1 MDDYTDWPSPT
12 AAQRPKSKFSYKD
25 LLQMAKYNVN
35 SPLRVIA
42 HIDLDAFYAQC
53 EMIRLGVP
61 EDQPLAV
68 QQWDA
73 LIAVNYPARSFG
85 ITRMRNVAD
94 AKRKCPTLMAVHV
107 ATWRVQNDTAVM
119 GYHDM
124 TNASISTDKVSLDHY
139 RRESKKILAIFRE
152 GCPKVEK
159 ASVDESFLDLSGLV
173 FGKLLERFEEEL
185 GVVDGEIVPPYGDT
199 TERLRMPEVA
209 GVEWGRSHLVDLDDG
224 EEGEEEPIDWDD
236 IIMGIAAEIIAD
248 IRGEVRRR
256 LGYTCSAGISRNKM
270 LAKLG
275 SGYKKPN
282 QQTIVRNRAITHF
295 LSSMK
300 FTSIRNLGGKLGSEV
315 ATAFGTENVSEVL
328 SVPLETFKAKLGD
341 DTGTWLYKTI
351 RGIDTTEVL
360 TRTDIKS
367 MLSAK
372 SFSPAITRY
381 QQGENW
387 LKVFCAD
394 IVSRVNEEADE
405 PVEYSPSHDDNAALG
420 SQPVSLRRPRTM
432 TLHHRSGKI
441 TKSRQAGIPVGKVF
455 DEELLLPIAR
465 NLLKQIEQEGRC
477 WPCGNLSLSVGGFDD
492 IGRGS
497 NRGIGGWLVK
507 GEEAKALKEES
518 LKRRSLAIEE
528 GRVETTKKRK
538 VGIDTFFSRGRA
550 GEEVYDRD
558 IGFDDKEDIE
568 VDDGFFHSDENE
580 KEEMGFDLEVED
592 DLYGGPSKD
601 SPLENHHS
609 SDPTTTNYKN
619 LDRNA
624 PPPSTIRTSSS
635 VRTRFFSKE
644 NTPTTPITTD
654 PTKPTKSQYMEE
666 ETAFPCSR
674 CNNKLIPLDKLDEHS
689 DWHFAKDLLQ
699 EDRIVR
705 PASSNNAS
713 SSSST
718 TTASTSNTSKNGKKD
733 EKQETSSQTVVP
745 VKRGRGRPPKHAIV
759 HVQGDNGPV
768 LEKGQK
774 KLAFG
779 RG

>member
-1 MDDYTDWPSPT
+1 MEDYTDWPSPT

-53 EMIRLGVP
+53 EMVRLGVP

-73 LIAVNYPARSFG
+73 LIAVNYPARAFG
-85 ITRMRNVAD
+85 ITRMRNVAE

-124 TNASISTDKVSLDHY
+124 THGSISTDKVSLDHY

-152 GCPKVEK
+152 CCPKVEK

-173 FGKLLERFEEEL
+173 FEKLLERYEEEL
-185 GVVDGEIVPPYGDT
+185 GVVGGEIVPPYGDT

-209 GVEWGRSHLVDLDDG
+209 GVEWGESHLVDLDDG
-224 EEGEEEPIDWDD
+224 EEGEEEPVDWDD
-236 IIMGIAAEIIAD
+236 IIVGIAAEIVAD

-256 LGYTCSAGISRNKM
+256 LGYTCSAGIARNKM

-282 QQTIVRNRAITHF
+282 QQTIVRNRAVAHF

-328 SVPLETFKAKLGD
+328 SVPLETFKGKLGD

-351 RGIDTTEVL
+351 RGIDTTEVI
-360 TRTDIKS
+360 TRTEIKS

-381 QQGENW
+381 KQAESW

-394 IVSRVNEEADE
+394 IVSRVNEESDE
-405 PVEYSPSHDDNAALG
+405 PIDYLLQDENEVSG

-432 TLHHRSGKI
+432 ALHHRAGKV

-455 DEELLLPIAR
+455 DEELLLPIAKI
-465 NLLKQIEQEGRC
+465 LLKQIEQEGRC

-497 NRGIGGWLVK
+497 NKGIGGWLVR
-507 GEEAKALKEES
+507 GEEAKAIREES
-518 LKRRSLAIEE
+518 LKRAALAIEE
-528 GRVETTKKRK
+528 DRGEITKKRK
-538 VGIDTFFSRGRA
+538 VGIDTFFSRGRVT
-550 GEEVYDRD
+550 EEVYDRD
-558 IGFDDKEDIE
+558 LLFETREEG
-568 VDDGFFHSDENE
+568 DDGLIFHSDENE
-580 KEEMGFDLEVED
+580 KEEMGFENDCED
-592 DLYGGPSKD
+592 DLYND
-601 SPLENHHS
+601 PLQDIPFDDNYS
-609 SDPTTTNYKN
+609 SDPAHHKR
-619 LDRNA
+619 LEKNA

-635 VRTRFFSKE
+635 GRIRFFSKE
-644 NTPTTPITTD
+644 NTPSTTD
-654 PTKPTKSQYMEE
+654 SRLPQKQQEQE
-666 ETAFPCSR
+666 DDTAFPCSR
-674 CNNKLIPLDKLDEHS
+674 CNNKLIPLDQLDEHS
-689 DWHFAKDLLQ
+689 DWHFAKDLMA
-699 EDRIVR
+699 EDRVVR
-705 PASSNNAS
+705 PESSHGAPTT
-713 SSSST
+713 ST
-718 TTASTSNTSKNGKKD
+718 TSTPATGKNGKKQ
-733 EKQETSSQTVVP
+733 EKQEASSQPVAVP

-759 HVQGDNGPV
+759 HVQGENGPV
-768 LEKGQK
+768 LEKGQR
-774 KLAFG
+774 KLGFG

>member
-1 MDDYTDWPSPT
+1 MDDFADWPSPT

-53 EMIRLGVP
+53 EMVRLGVP

-73 LIAVNYPARSFG
+73 LIAVNYPARAFG

-124 TNASISTDKVSLDHY
+124 KNGSISTDKVSLDHY

-173 FGKLLERFEEEL
+173 FKKLVERFEEGL
-185 GVVDGEIVPPYGDT
+185 GVIDGEIVPPYGDT
-199 TERLRMPEVA
+199 TESLRMPEVA
-209 GVEWGRSHLVDLDDG
+209 GVEWGDSHLVDLDDG
-224 EEGEEEPIDWDD
+224 GEGEEEPVDWDD
-236 IIMGIAAEIIAD
+236 IIMGVAAEIVAD

-256 LGYTCSAGISRNKM
+256 LGYTCSAGIARNKM

-282 QQTIVRNRAITHF
+282 QQTIVRNRAVHHF

-328 SVPLETFKAKLGD
+328 SVPLETFKSKLGD
-341 DTGTWLYKTI
+341 DT
-351 RGIDTTEVL
+351 E
-360 TRTDIKS
+360 IKS

-372 SFSPAITRY
+372 SFNPAITRY
-381 QQGENW
+381 QQGESW

-394 IVSRVNEEADE
+394 IASRVNEEADE
-405 PVEYSPSHDDNAALG
+405 QVEYSPPHDDNEVLG

-432 TLHHRSGKI
+432 TLHHRAGKV

-455 DEELLLPIAR
+455 DEELLLPIAK

-507 GEEAKALKEES
+507 GGEAKALKEGGM
-518 LKRRSLAIEE
+518 KRRSLAIEG
-528 GRVETTKKRK
+528 GRVETAKKRK
-538 VGIDTFFSRGRA
+538 LGIDTFFSRGRVS
-550 GEEVYDRD
+550 EEVYDRD
-558 IGFDDKEDIE
+558 MGFENKEGE
-568 VDDGFFHSDENE
+568 GEGEMDDGFFHSDENE
-580 KEEMGFDLEVED
+580 KEEMGFEFDAED
-592 DLYGGPSKD
+592 DLYGDLLKD
-601 SPLENHHS
+601 SPLDNHHS
-609 SDPTTTNYKN
+609 SDPNATIHYKN
-619 LDRNA
+619 LDRNI

-635 VRTRFFSKE
+635 GRTRFFSKE
-644 NTPTTPITTD
+644 NTPITTTTD
-654 PTKPTKSQYMEE
+654 PKPSTKSQQQDE

-689 DWHFAKDLLQ
+689 DWHFAKDLMA
-699 EDRIVR
+699 EDRTVR
-705 PASSNNAS
+705 PESSNNAS
-713 SSSST
+713 AA
-718 TTASTSNTSKNGKKD
+718 ASTSSSGKNGKKD
-733 EKQETSSQTVVP
+733 EKQDQASSQTVVP

-759 HVQGDNGPV
+759 HVQGENAPV
-768 LEKGQK
+768 LEKGQR

-779 RG
+779 RGLHGVPTSEESLEAFRAAM

>member
-53 EMIRLGVP
+53 EMVRLGVP

-68 QQWDA
+68 QQWD
-73 LIAVNYPARSFG
+73 AVNYPARSFG

-209 GVEWGRSHLVDLDDG
+209 GVEWGDSHLIDLDDG

-236 IIMGIAAEIIAD
+236 IIMGIAAEIVAD

-282 QQTIVRNRAITHF
+282 QQTIVRNRAVTHF

-372 SFSPAITRY
+372 SFTPAITRY

-405 PVEYSPSHDDNAALG
+405 PVEYPPSHDESGALG

-432 TLHHRSGKI
+432 TLHHRSGKV
-441 TKSRQAGIPVGKVF
+441 TKSRQAGIPVGK
-455 DEELLLPIAR
+455 
-465 NLLKQIEQEGRC
+465 G
-477 WPCGNLSLSVGGFDD
+477 
-492 IGRGS
+492 
-497 NRGIGGWLVK
+497 
-507 GEEAKALKEES
+507 
-518 LKRRSLAIEE
+518 
-528 GRVETTKKRK
+528 VE
-538 VGIDTFFSRGRA
+538 
-550 GEEVYDRD
+550 
-558 IGFDDKEDIE
+558 
-568 VDDGFFHSDENE
+568 
-580 KEEMGFDLEVED
+580 
-592 DLYGGPSKD
+592 
-601 SPLENHHS
+601 
-609 SDPTTTNYKN
+609 
-619 LDRNA
+619 
-624 PPPSTIRTSSS
+624 
-635 VRTRFFSKE
+635 
-644 NTPTTPITTD
+644 
-654 PTKPTKSQYMEE
+654 
-666 ETAFPCSR
+666 
-674 CNNKLIPLDKLDEHS
+674 
-689 DWHFAKDLLQ
+689 
-699 EDRIVR
+699 
-705 PASSNNAS
+705 
-713 SSSST
+713 
-718 TTASTSNTSKNGKKD
+718 
-733 EKQETSSQTVVP
+733 
-745 VKRGRGRPPKHAIV
+745 
-759 HVQGDNGPV
+759 
-768 LEKGQK
+768 
-774 KLAFG
+774 
-779 RG
+779 

>member
-53 EMIRLGVP
+53 EMVRLGVS

-73 LIAVNYPARSFG
+73 LIAVNYPARAFG

-209 GVEWGRSHLVDLDDG
+209 GVEWGDSHLVDLDDG

-236 IIMGIAAEIIAD
+236 IIMGIAAEIVAD

-282 QQTIVRNRAITHF
+282 QQTIVRNRAVTHF

-372 SFSPAITRY
+372 SFTPAITRY

-405 PVEYSPSHDDNAALG
+405 PVEYSPSHDDSAALG

-497 NRGIGGWLVK
+497 NRGIGGC
-507 GEEAKALKEES
+507 
-518 LKRRSLAIEE
+518 
-528 GRVETTKKRK
+528 
-538 VGIDTFFSRGRA
+538 RGRA

-558 IGFDDKEDIE
+558 IVFDDKEAIE
-568 VDDGFFHSDENE
+568 IDDGFFHSDENE
-580 KEEMGFDLEVED
+580 KEEMGFDLDVEN
-592 DLYGGPSKD
+592 DLYGDPSTD
-601 SPLENHHS
+601 FLLETHHS
-609 SDPTTTNYKN
+609 SDPTTTTHHKYLNK
-619 LDRNA
+619 NA

-644 NTPTTPITTD
+644 NTPTTPTTTD
-654 PTKPTKSQYMEE
+654 PTKPTKSQHMEE

-674 CNNKLIPLDKLDEHS
+674 CNNKLIPLGELDEHS

-699 EDRIVR
+699 EDRMIR
-705 PASSNNAS
+705 PASSNNAL
-713 SSSST
+713 SST
-718 TTASTSNTSKNGKKD
+718 TTTSTSNTSKNGKKD
-733 EKQETSSQTVVP
+733 EKQESSSQTVVP